1 MLLLM
6 CTDDPDET
14 ISFELRLGKLVTEL
28 IRYFFCSMNVDTKNG
43 LVKREG
49 WGQQTH
55 LSSFG
60 LHVVT

>member
-14 ISFELRLGKLVTEL
+14 IGFELRLGKLVTEL

-43 LVKREG
+43 LVKR
-49 WGQQTH
+49 
-55 LSSFG
+55 
-60 LHVVT
+60 